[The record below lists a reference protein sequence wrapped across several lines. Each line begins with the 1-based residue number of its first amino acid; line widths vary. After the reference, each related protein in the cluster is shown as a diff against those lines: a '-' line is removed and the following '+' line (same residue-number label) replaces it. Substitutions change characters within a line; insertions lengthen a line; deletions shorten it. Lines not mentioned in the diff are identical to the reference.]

1 MSESSERCPDSAATA
16 AAPVVPAVAGAAAP
30 HRTAPEDR
38 VPLPQKV
45 AYGLGTFVDMWGH
58 WLYPN
63 IAFQVFAIFLAVKP
77 ELVGI
82 AIIFNRIIDAV
93 SDPLFGWLSDN
104 TRTRLGRRR
113 PYLLVGAVLAG
124 LGLPLL
130 VAVTPGWGTT
140 QVFGWEVSNY
150 FWFMIGSSALYL
162 PVVSC
167 FNMPYVSLG
176 NELTPDY
183 HERTALFSVKNAV
196 QKIPEVGLFFAGQF
210 FTMAVWVD
218 AHPGNLAE
226 KLLELFTTTAAWAPA
241 ADGAKPNMLIGA
253 QVFCVLA
260 GGIVMLAGL
269 TTGLV
274 VRERYFKKLVAGRQ
288 EKISLRETLWETLR
302 CQPFR
307 IQVAMNLAYSLG
319 LSMVGTLGFAAT
331 LYYVCR
337 GNLSEGNVWN
347 FWMGVSGMVSGFLG
361 IPTFA
366 FIARRFGKR
375 HAMAAVFTMAIA
387 VFIATW
393 WLYTPEIRWLQ
404 VFASG
409 SIAFTGAGFWTL
421 LYSILADVV
430 DYDELQTGKR
440 REGAFAGCNSWI
452 TKVGMAVGAGV
463 SFFILGWIGF
473 DAKLEGNQSEHT
485 ILMIRFLLASI
496 PIVGLVFALVALAR
510 FPLSQERMIEIRRE
524 LEARRGKV

>member
-1 MSESSERCPDSAATA
+1 MSSSP
-16 AAPVVPAVAGAAAP
+16 AAPSTPVHPV
-30 HRTAPEDR
+30 TAPEDR
-38 VPLPQKV
+38 VPGLQKFG
-45 AYGLGTFVDMWGH
+45 YGLGTFVDMWGH

-82 AIIFNRIIDAV
+82 AVILNRVIDAV

-104 TRTRLGRRR
+104 TRTKLGRRR
-113 PYLLVGAVLAG
+113 PYMMVGAVLAG

-130 VAVTPGWGTT
+130 VGVTPGWGSTT
-140 QVFGWEVSNY
+140 IFGWEVSHY
-150 FWFMIGSSALYL
+150 FWFMLLSSALYL

-167 FNMPYVSLG
+167 FNMPYISLG

-183 HERTALFSVKNAV
+183 HERTSVFSVKNAV

-210 FTMAVWVD
+210 FTMSVWVG
-218 AHPGNLAE
+218 AEPGNLGE
-226 KLLELFTTTAAWAPA
+226 RLHQLFTTTAAWAPA
-241 ADGAKPNMLIGA
+241 ADGAKPNMLLGA
-253 QVFCVLA
+253 QVFCTLA
-260 GGIVMLAGL
+260 GAIVLMAGL
-269 TTGLV
+269 TSALL
-274 VRERYFKKLVAGRQ
+274 VRERYFNKLVAGKQ
-288 EKISLRETLWETLR
+288 EKISLRETLWETLK

-331 LYYVCR
+331 LYYVCQ
-337 GNLSEGNVWN
+337 GNISEGNLWN
-347 FWMGVSGMVSGFLG
+347 FWMGVSGMVFGFLG
-361 IPTFA
+361 IPVFA
-366 FIARRFGKR
+366 GIARRLGKR
-375 HAMAAVFTMAIA
+375 AAMASVFSFAI
-387 VFIATW
+387 VIFVATW
-393 WLYTPEIRWLQ
+393 WLYTPQIRWLQ

-409 SIAFTGAGFWTL
+409 LIAFTGAGFWTL

-430 DYDELQTGKR
+430 DYDELKTGKR

-452 TKVGMAVGAGV
+452 TKVGMAVGAGI

-473 DAKLEGNQSEHT
+473 DAKLEGNQTEHT
-485 ILMIRFLLASI
+485 LFMIRLLLAVI
-496 PIVGLVFALVALAR
+496 PILGLACALVALAR
-510 FPLSQERMIEIRRE
+510 FPLTPAVMADIRRQ

>member
-1 MSESSERCPDSAATA
+1 MSESSAPLAPSASHA
-16 AAPVVPAVAGAAAP
+16 
-30 HRTAPEDR
+30 TAPEDR
-38 VPLPQKV
+38 VPFLQKFG
-45 AYGLGTFVDMWGH
+45 YGLGTFVDMWGH

-63 IAFQVFAIFLAVKP
+63 IGFQVFALFLGVKP
-77 ELVGI
+77 ELVGLALI
-82 AIIFNRIIDAV
+82 ANRLFDAL

-113 PYLLVGAVLAG
+113 PYMLVGAVLAG

-130 VAVTPGWGTT
+130 VGVAPGWGSST
-140 QVFGWEVSNY
+140 FLGYEVSNY
-150 FWFMIGSSALYL
+150 FWFMLVSSALYL

-183 HERTALFSVKNAV
+183 HERTRLFSVKNAV

-210 FTMAVWVD
+210 FTMSVWVG
-218 AHPGNLAE
+218 ATPGNLWE
-226 KLLELFTTTAAWAPA
+226 KLGQLFTTTAAWAPA
-241 ADGAKPNMLIGA
+241 ADGSKPNMLLGA
-253 QVFCVLA
+253 QVFCTIAGAVVL
-260 GGIVMLAGL
+260 MMGL
-269 TTGLV
+269 TSALL
-274 VRERYFKKLVAGRQ
+274 VRERYFKKLVAGKQ
-288 EKISLRETLWETLR
+288 EKISLRETLWETLK

-307 IQVAMNLAYSLG
+307 IQVVMNLSYSLG
-319 LSMVGTLGFAAT
+319 LSMVGTLGLSAT
-331 LYYVCR
+331 LYYVCQ

-347 FWMGVSGMVSGFLG
+347 FWMGVSGMVFGFAG

-366 FIARRFGKR
+366 WVARHFGKR
-375 HAMAAVFTMAIA
+375 HAMAAVFSTAIL
-387 VFIATW
+387 VFVATW
-393 WLYTPEIRWLQ
+393 WLYTPQVRWLQ

-409 SIAFTGAGFWTL
+409 MIAFTGAGFWTL

-452 TKVGMAVGAGV
+452 TKVGMALGGGI
-463 SFFILGWIGF
+463 SMFILGWIGF
-473 DAKLEGNQSEHT
+473 DAKLEGAQTPHT
-485 ILMIRFLLASI
+485 ILMIRVLLAVI
-496 PIVGLVFALVALAR
+496 PIIGLGCALVALAR
-510 FPLSQERMIEIRRE
+510 FPLSQEKMADIRRQ

>member
-1 MSESSERCPDSAATA
+1 MSTH
-16 AAPVVPAVAGAAAP
+16 V
-30 HRTAPEDR
+30 TAPEDR
-38 VPLPQKV
+38 VPVVQKFG
-45 AYGLGTFVDMWGH
+45 YGLGTFVDMWGH

-63 IAFQVFAIFLAVKP
+63 IAFQVFALYLGVRP

-82 AIIFNRIIDAV
+82 AVILNRVIDAV

-113 PYLLVGAVLAG
+113 PYMLVGAVLAG
-124 LGLPLL
+124 LGLPFL
-130 VAVTPGWGTT
+130 VGVAPGWGATHL
-140 QVFGWEVSNY
+140 FGWEISNY
-150 FWFMIGSSALYL
+150 FWFMLVSSALYL

-183 HERTALFSVKNAV
+183 HERTSVFSIKNAV

-210 FTMAVWVD
+210 FTMAVWVG
-218 AHPGNLAE
+218 AEPGNLSE
-226 KLLELFTTTAAWAPA
+226 RLRQLFTTTAAWAA
-241 ADGAKPNMLIGA
+241 APDGTKPNMLLGA

-260 GGIVMLAGL
+260 GAIVLIAGL
-269 TTGLV
+269 TSALL
-274 VRERYFKKLVAGRQ
+274 VRERYFDKLVAGKQ
-288 EKISLRETLWETLR
+288 EKISLRETLWETLKCR
-302 CQPFR
+302 PFR

-319 LSMVGTLGFAAT
+319 LSMVGTLGLAAT
-331 LYYVCR
+331 VYYVCQ
-337 GNLSEGNVWN
+337 GNLSEGNRWN
-347 FWMGVSGMVSGFLG
+347 FWMGVSGMVFGFLG

-366 FIARRFGKR
+366 WIARRLGKR
-375 HAMAAVFTMAIA
+375 HAMAAVFSVAIL
-387 VFIATW
+387 VFVATW
-393 WLYTPEIRWLQ
+393 WLYTPEIRWMQ

-409 SIAFTGAGFWTL
+409 LIAFTGAGFWTL

-452 TKVGMAVGAGV
+452 TKVGMALGAGI

-473 DAKLEGNQSEHT
+473 DAKLEGGQTEHT
-485 ILMIRFLLASI
+485 LFMIRLLLMVI
-496 PIVGLVFALVALAR
+496 PIVGLALALVALAR
-510 FPLSQERMIEIRRE
+510 FPLSQGVMGDIRRQ

>member
-1 MSESSERCPDSAATA
+1 MSATLAASAR
-16 AAPVVPAVAGAAAP
+16 
-30 HRTAPEDR
+30 HLTAPEDR
-38 VPLPQKV
+38 VPVVQKI

-77 ELVGI
+77 GLVGI
-82 AIIFNRIIDAV
+82 AIILNRLIDAV
-93 SDPLFGWLSDN
+93 SDPFFGWLSDN

-113 PYLLVGAVLAG
+113 PYMLVGAVLAG

-130 VAVTPGWGTT
+130 VGVTPGWGSTT
-140 QVFGWEVSNY
+140 VLGWEVSNY
-150 FWFMIGSSALYL
+150 FWFMVVSSALYL

-183 HERTALFSVKNAV
+183 HERTSVFSFKNAV

-210 FTMAVWVD
+210 FTMAVWVG
-218 AHPGNLAE
+218 AEPANLGE
-226 KLLELFTTTAAWAPA
+226 RLTQLFTTTAAWAPA
-241 ADGAKPNMLIGA
+241 PDGARPNMLLGA
-253 QVFCVLA
+253 QVFCTIA
-260 GGIVMLAGL
+260 GAGLMFAGL
-269 TTGLV
+269 TSALLV
-274 VRERYFKKLVAGRQ
+274 KERYFDKLVAGRQ

-302 CQPFR
+302 CGPFR

-331 LYYVCR
+331 LYYVCQ
-337 GNLSEGNVWN
+337 GNLSEGNRWN
-347 FWMGVSGMVSGFLG
+347 FWMGVSGMGFGLLG

-366 FIARRFGKR
+366 WIARRLGKR
-375 HAMAAVFTMAIA
+375 AAMTAVFCTGIA
-387 VFIATW
+387 VFVATW
-393 WLYTPEIRWLQ
+393 WLYTPQIRWLQ

-409 SIAFTGAGFWTL
+409 LIAFTGAGFWTL

-440 REGAFAGCNSWI
+440 REGAFSGCNAWI
-452 TKVGMAVGAGV
+452 TKVGMAIGAGV

-473 DAKLEGNQSEHT
+473 DAKLEGNQTAHT
-485 ILMIRFLLASI
+485 LFMIRLLLAVI
-496 PIVGLVFALVALAR
+496 PIAGLACALVALAR
-510 FPLSQERMIEIRRE
+510 FPLSQARMAEIRRE